1 MSVLQHRALWSSPH
15 DVTQPDQRD
24 IAERGTPRAAWR
36 LAEWVLA
43 SAFVSLCVE
52 AVRDD
57 WSGLTRL
64 AAFAALGALF
74 GSLQL
79 LWRRSIRRAAEKSG
93 RPSPV

>member
-1 MSVLQHRALWSSPH
+1 MSGPLQPTLWSSRH

-24 IAERGTPRAAWR
+24 VSERGTPRAAWR

-43 SAFVSLCVE
+43 SAFVSLCVG

-57 WSGLTRL
+57 WSGWTRL
-64 AAFAALGALF
+64 VAFAVLGALF

-79 LWRRSIRRAAEKSG
+79 LWRRSVRSAAEKCG
-93 RPSPV
+93 RASPL